1 MFWDFTHMPYV
12 LSDQTT
18 VQQLLSLPSA
28 VFTEFSRGVQSF
40 TVWPALHVQ
49 CLNGCFAEK
58 WGKHVGNSHRT
69 TVPLY
74 HSSTTAVPQYHSD
87 TVSQQ
92 TTVPQYHWSTVPQ
105 YHCST
110 VSEFYSTTLP
120 EYHSIKV
127 PEYHHIIPHYTTIKE
142 YQSTREPQNVGNS
155 HAHVHNRPK
164 LQRVFSFKTL
174 SHHLDYTAGSSSSFL
189 PRLQSFTC
197 GNSYFCLKLKIMFKS
212 NDSILGIDSP
222 HCPDLF
228 PFEQISLQIFKWEK
242 SSLLTRKT
250 VSYAG
255 WKCAEGRSW

>member
-1 MFWDFTHMPYV
+1 MFWDLTHMPYV

-69 TVPLY
+69 TVSHYHTITVAQYHDTTVALYHCTTVPLKHCTTEPLY
-74 HSSTTAVPQYHSD
+74 HL
-87 TVSQQ
+87 
-92 TTVPQYHWSTVPQ
+92 PQ

-120 EYHSIKV
+120 EYDSIKV

-142 YQSTREPQNVGNS
+142 
-155 HAHVHNRPK
+155 
-164 LQRVFSFKTL
+164 
-174 SHHLDYTAGSSSSFL
+174 
-189 PRLQSFTC
+189 
-197 GNSYFCLKLKIMFKS
+197 
-212 NDSILGIDSP
+212 
-222 HCPDLF
+222 
-228 PFEQISLQIFKWEK
+228 
-242 SSLLTRKT
+242 
-250 VSYAG
+250 
-255 WKCAEGRSW
+255 